1 MKKAVDKTVL
11 NRLDIV
17 VGGHGVSIQQDRIL
31 AWGTVE
37 ARATLQSRVADAR
50 AHDLDAPVQLNGIR
64 LQPHSR
70 IDHVISGDPSA
81 RKIMAPSSSYWT
93 MHRRHAHARRQA
105 SLFCPRRSPSQSAG
119 KIRQDIT
126 ERPGASPY
134 AREIKN
140 PLYKLDELVKIHL
153 LDRLVYSAARALH

>member
-1 MKKAVDKTVL
+1 MRLGSLYEKAVDKTIL

-17 VGGHGVSIQQDRIL
+17 VGGHGVFIQQDRIL

-70 IDHVISGDPSA
+70 IDHV
-81 RKIMAPSSSYWT
+81 
-93 MHRRHAHARRQA
+93 RRI
-105 SLFCPRRSPSQSAG
+105 G
-119 KIRQDIT
+119 
-126 ERPGASPY
+126 E
-134 AREIKN
+134 
-140 PLYKLDELVKIHL
+140 L
-153 LDRLVYSAARALH
+153 LDHAPTTRPCEETSKLVLP